1 MKLGVSACLLGTPCR
16 YDGVGASDK
25 FVVSILQKYFDTVA
39 YCPETII
46 WGSPREAIRQVLSEE
61 GELKIMTSTKNPKEV
76 TSELENISK
85 ECANK
90 IQNDDLCGF
99 ILKSSSPTCGLERVK
114 VYKPFNAPSVKNGIG
129 VFAKQIKEKYPYLP
143 VEEEGRLIDPWLR
156 ENFLMQIFAYQDL
169 HNFLKSTP
177 TFNDLVIFHTSYKYL
192 IYSKAQKSYTTLGRI
207 VANKEKKQLDEILVE
222 YKEEFLKAISLKGN
236 VNKTY
241 NVLLHMFGYFKK
253 LITKEEKEE
262 ILEALN
268 EYKERI
274 IPLIA
279 VMKIINL
286 YVKRFDVQYLKVQK
300 FLNPYPKE
308 LSLRSEIKAY
318 K

>member
-1 MKLGVSACLLGTPCR
+1 M
-16 YDGVGASDK
+16 
-25 FVVSILQKYFDTVA
+25 
-39 YCPETII
+39 
-46 WGSPREAIRQVLSEE
+46 
-61 GELKIMTSTKNPKEV
+61 
-76 TSELENISK
+76 
-85 ECANK
+85 
-90 IQNDDLCGF
+90 
-99 ILKSSSPTCGLERVK
+99 
-114 VYKPFNAPSVKNGIG
+114 
-129 VFAKQIKEKYPYLP
+129 P
-143 VEEEGRLIDPWLR
+143 VEEEGRLINPWLR

-169 HNFLKSTP
+169 HNFIKSNP
-177 TFNDLVIFHTSYKYL
+177 SFNDLVIFHTSYKYL

-241 NVLLHMFGYFKK
+241 NILLHMFGYFKK

>member
-1 MKLGVSACLLGTPCR
+1 MKLGVSACLIGTQCR
-16 YDGVGASDK
+16 YDGIGANDK
-25 FVVSILQKYFDTVA
+25 FVIDVLQKYFQTVP

-46 WGSPREAIRQVLSEE
+46 WGSPREAIRQTLSET
-61 GELKIMTSTKNPKEV
+61 GELKIVTSTKTPKDV
-76 TSELENISK
+76 TQELQNVSV

-114 VYKPFNAPSVKNGIG
+114 VYKPFNAPSVKNGVG

-169 HNFLKSTP
+169 HNFLKSNP
-177 TFNDLVIFHTSYKYL
+177 SFNDLVIFHTSYKYL

-207 VANKEKKQLDEILVE
+207 VANKEKKQLDEILLE

-262 ILEALN
+262 ILQALA
-268 EYKERI
+268 EYKEKI

-308 LSLRSEIKAY
+308 LSLRSDIKAY